1 MSFVISQLSSVRFR
15 PVDGNN
21 PNFDNTFLADEKFFN
36 DKIFTYCQR
45 FTDVLEQTI
54 QVKSDSAVVP
64 TVTATK
70 ADQSTVNIPA
80 VLATIYDTTGDSSI
94 DTYFYEFDI
103 AFSIFPT
110 KTFITVVQGGVTW
123 KSEPFI
129 GDSEVTEEIADGT
142 MRILEYYNQDNAFQ
156 IDFSTGITYTLY
168 LESTLKT
175 YNPAGEKTTY
185 DNQSELTIL
194 KSTKQR
200 TLELKTVEIPRYLAE
215 IVDLI
220 TGVDNLVINDIS
232 YIADGDN
239 IEVEEVEGSN
249 FVTASIILN
258 DKEYLGVNSHD
269 IGFNCDVA
277 PTTAEMAVLT
287 ELNASGSITF
297 TIPAGYLIHDLAQ
310 EWVSGASVG
319 IKLGTSVGGDQLM
332 YERFINSVDTMRTTQ
347 IHQVIDR
354 NSDTDIY
361 ATVTGGV
368 ANLDLQIIQNKETG
382 T

>member
-15 PVDGNN
+15 PVDGNA
-21 PNFDNTFLADEKFFN
+21 PNFDNTFLADEKFYN
-36 DKIFTYCQR
+36 DKIFTFCQR
-45 FTDVLEQTI
+45 FTDVIEQTI
-54 QVKSDSAVVP
+54 QVKSDSATVP

-80 VLATIYDTTGDSSI
+80 VLATSYDTTGDSSI

-110 KTFITVVQGGVTW
+110 QTFVTVEQDGVTW

-129 GDSEVTEEIADGT
+129 GDGEVTEEITNGT
-142 MRILEYYNQDNAFQ
+142 MLILEYCNEDNAFQ

-168 LESTLKT
+168 LDATLKT

-200 TLELKTVEIPRYLAE
+200 TLELKTLDIPRYLAE
-215 IVDLI
+215 IIDLI
-220 TGVDNLVINDIS
+220 SGVDNLVINDKS
-232 YIADGDN
+232 YVADSDN

-249 FVTASIILN
+249 FVTASVVLN

-287 ELNASGSITF
+287 IIGASGGETF
-297 TIPAGYLIHDLAQ
+297 TIPEGYLVHTLRAQ
-310 EWVSGASVG
+310 WVSGSSVEV
-319 IKLGTSVGGDQLM
+319 KLGTSVGTDELV
-332 YERFINSVDTMRTTQ
+332 YPRNVNSVDTDRTTA
-347 IHQVIDR
+347 IHGDIDR
-354 NSDTDIY
+354 DADTDIY